1 MEHLSTLKFLNGN
14 NSSNANTSLI
24 LQLDAFTLKLKIIKK
39 NFKFVKFCINIYKR
53 FKTNEQSS
61 YVIIH

>member
-14 NSSNANTSLI
+14 SSNANTSLI
-24 LQLDAFTLKLKIIKK
+24 LQIDAFKLKLKIIKK

-61 YVIIH
+61 YVVIH